1 MRQVTR
7 KGLITMA
14 AAGGV
19 IALGGSYAQADSGAH
34 SVASNSPG
42 VASGN
47 SIQAPVDIPVN
58 VCGNTVN
65 VIGLLNPVAGN
76 KCANGSGNH
85 GSGSHGSGSHAGSHG
100 SGSHGS
106 GSNAGGSHG
115 GAHAGGGTSNSPGV
129 ASGNHI
135 QAPVHVPVNACG
147 NTVTIGGLGN
157 PALGNQCGNGTDAG
171 MPPGHP
177 GHPGNPGNPDTPGTP
192 GNPGNP
198 GNPGTPG
205 TPGNPGTPQTP
216 VTPDEPNAPGAQSGN
231 SSVGTDELAHTGSG
245 PLGMLAPAGA
255 GLLLAGV
262 VLYRRSRASA

>member
-100 SGSHGS
+100 SGSHGG
-106 GSNAGGSHG
+106 GSNAG

-198 GNPGTPG
+198 GTPG

-231 SSVGTDELAHTGSG
+231 SSVGIDELAHTGSG